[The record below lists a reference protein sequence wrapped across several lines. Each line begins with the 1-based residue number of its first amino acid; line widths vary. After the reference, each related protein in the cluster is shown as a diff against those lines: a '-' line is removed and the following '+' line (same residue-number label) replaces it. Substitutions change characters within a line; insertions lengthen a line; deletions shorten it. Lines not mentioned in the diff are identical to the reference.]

1 MKKLIVIVAVL
12 VSGIVFSQ
20 DHESYNSN
28 DLGIVVPLNIDYIHV
43 AQFFD
48 IIKAKYSVNG
58 YVIKSI
64 VWNDTTT
71 FVSDVIIEIYSE
83 DSEMGFITGLTDINN
98 AFKENKLEQYYF
110 DSTH

>member
-20 DHESYNSN
+20 EHESYNSN
-28 DLGIVVPLNIDYIHV
+28 DLGIVVPLNSDYIHV

-83 DSEMGFITGLTDINN
+83 DSEMSFGAWLNEINDS
-98 AFKENKLEQYYF
+98 FKVNKLEQFYF
-110 DSTH
+110 DSSH